1 MSERFPEWYL
11 ANITFVR
18 GNGNPLSRWL
28 AVVQE
33 QIGNVRCDGE
43 QRLRNRTESLLFHGR
58 WQFPDEPLAVM
69 EIRAC
74 RGVFQRPVTVTAI
87 DRVGGLDDRREADAP
102 GTPGWRGRQG
112 RYGEGGFQFESA
124 IGLEE

>member
-74 RGVFQRPVTVTAI
+74 CAVFQCPVTVTGI
-87 DRVGGLDDRREADAP
+87 DRVGGLDDRGEADMPYAP
-102 GTPGWRGRQG
+102 ESGGREG
-112 RYGEGGFQFESA
+112 R
-124 IGLEE
+124 